1 MARLQLPDG
10 KNHYGGC
17 NIKLLQY
24 FKYNIDLGFVVDVF
38 VLEYLHADVY
48 AIVRINKLT
57 ILKHSQKL
65 VKNIFQIKLLFIF
78 FQICFTNR

>member
-1 MARLQLPDG
+1 MARLQLSDG

-17 NIKLLQY
+17 KIKLLQY
-24 FKYNIDLGFVVDVF
+24 FKHNIDLGFVVDAS
-38 VLEYLHADVY
+38 VLESFHADVY

-65 VKNIFQIKLLFIF
+65 VRKFFPNQIAFCLLSDTFYK
-78 FQICFTNR
+78 